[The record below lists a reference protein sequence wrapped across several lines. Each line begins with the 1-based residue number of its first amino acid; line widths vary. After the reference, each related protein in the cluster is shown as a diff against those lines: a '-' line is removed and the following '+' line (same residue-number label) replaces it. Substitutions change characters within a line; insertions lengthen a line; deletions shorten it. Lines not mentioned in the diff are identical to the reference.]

1 MNLPA
6 WLLRHRITVE
16 PYAGDSA
23 YGPTYGPPIED
34 VPALVDSKIRTVR
47 APDGRETTS
56 TATVYAG
63 PDLAA
68 QCPPESRIT
77 LPDGRTTRVIAVAP
91 HTAPGLPVPESTEV
105 SCE

>member
-1 MNLPA
+1 MNLPE
-6 WLLRHRITVE
+6 WTLRHRITVE

-23 YGPTYGPPIED
+23 YGKTYGPPVE
-34 VPALVDSKIRTVR
+34 VRALVVWKVRTVR
-47 APDGRETTS
+47 NGEGREVTS
-56 TATVYAG
+56 TATVYAL

-77 LPDGRTTRVIAVAP
+77 LPDGRITRVIATAP

>member
-1 MNLPA
+1 MNVPA
-6 WLLRHRITVE
+6 WLLRHRISVE

-23 YGPTYGPPIED
+23 YGPRYGPPVED
-34 VPALVDSKIRTVR
+34 VPALVAFRIRVVR
-47 APDGRETTS
+47 DREGREVTS
-56 TATVYAG
+56 TATIYAG

-77 LPDGRTTRVIAVAP
+77 LPDGRTTRVIAVAA